1 MTLLISVVAAIGGT
15 VSFSLL
21 FGVPTRYYPYCGLIG
36 GAGWGVYS
44 ILIQSCTAP
53 TAVAAVCGQGAVPGY
68 HISDFRHI
76 SAGTGSRGI
85 LDRLLYCDK

>member
-44 ILIQSCTAP
+44 ILIQSLSLI
-53 TAVAAVCGQGAVPGY
+53 
-68 HISDFRHI
+68 HI
-76 SAGTGSRGI
+76 
-85 LDRLLYCDK
+85 